1 MAGYGNRTATDPPT
15 SDGDDS
21 LRLGKHTSGG
31 AYQGGHPERG
41 SGTTSGAGYGNKSD
55 PDPDMPSYDNSDLRF
70 SSHDSTAPYQGGG
83 KVGSGSTAGAG
94 FGNKTGEMA
103 SHDDSVIG
111 RVMEKFGGMVG
122 SEGLVGKGRAKR
134 EKEGLGREQ
143 DDVTS
148 AN

>member
-1 MAGYGNRTATDPPT
+1 MAGYGNKTSTDPPT
-15 SDGDDS
+15 GDNDDS

-41 SGTTSGAGYGNKSD
+41 SGATSGAGFGNKSA
-55 PDPDMPSYDNSDLRF
+55 PDPDMSSYDNSDLRF

-103 SHDDSVIG
+103 SHDDSVVG
-111 RVMEKFGGMVG
+111 RVLEKVGGLMG
-122 SEGLVGKGRAKR
+122 NEGLAGKGRAKR
-134 EKEGLGREQ
+134 EDAGLGRKEE
-143 DDVTS
+143 DVTS